1 MADESVIR
9 DGSQVMHAVHKT
21 PAAAAQWSHMF
32 IDESGFPW
40 VHNMAERNKQSSQ
53 RTEQMNKQAEGLR
66 TAGCPA

>member
-32 IDESGFPW
+32 IDESGFP
-40 VHNMAERNKQSSQ
+40 
-53 RTEQMNKQAEGLR
+53 
-66 TAGCPA
+66 